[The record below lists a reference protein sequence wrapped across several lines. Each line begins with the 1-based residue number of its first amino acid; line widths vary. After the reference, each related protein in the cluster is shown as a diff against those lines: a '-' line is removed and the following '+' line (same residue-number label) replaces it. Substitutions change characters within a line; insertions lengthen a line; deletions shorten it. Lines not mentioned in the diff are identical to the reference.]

1 MVLWMLVRETE
12 LILRNSFSLALVA
25 VRRSSIL
32 AIWISNRVTVGGSE
46 VESWGGTIEFVVVFD
61 VSVGIIKLLMDGFEL
76 CVEAWDEL
84 AEFMS
89 VVVSTCDICI

>member
-1 MVLWMLVRETE
+1 MGLQSANSWWFGGGVLVR
-12 LILRNSFSLALVA
+12 
-25 VRRSSIL
+25 
-32 AIWISNRVTVGGSE
+32 
-46 VESWGGTIEFVVVFD
+46 TIEFVVVFD
-61 VSVGIIKLLMDGFEL
+61 VSVGMIKLLMDGFEL

>member
-1 MVLWMLVRETE
+1 MDVGEGNGVNPAEFLSISFSSRETIFDFGY
-12 LILRNSFSLALVA
+12 LDFQSGNSRWF
-25 VRRSSIL
+25 
-32 AIWISNRVTVGGSE
+32 GGG
-46 VESWGGTIEFVVVFD
+46 VLGGVIEFVVVFD
-61 VSVGIIKLLMDGFEL
+61 VSVGMIKLLMDGFEL